1 MRLLLP
7 GGEPFFLPG
16 GSTGCLLIHGFTAS
30 PQEMRRLGEHLAGEG
45 HTVLGLR
52 LPGHASAPSDMLRV
66 RWSDWYAA
74 VLDGAFLL
82 SGMCSRLVPVGL
94 SLGGAL
100 ALRLAAEQPVA
111 AVVALSTP
119 YRQPPDRRLA
129 MLRHLTWIVRFWP
142 KGPPDWRD
150 PQAQAERVAY
160 PAYPLRTVAEVE
172 ATLAA
177 MRAGLARIRA
187 PALLMHSA
195 EDDFVLPDNMQWIA
209 GQIPGGKVETVLV
222 SRSNHII
229 TCDASRQLVFERVAE
244 FISRNTGDAP

>member
-1 MRLLLP
+1 MKRIMS
-7 GGEPFFLPG
+7 GAEPFFFPG
-16 GSTGCLLIHGFTAS
+16 GRTGCLLIHGFTAS

-66 RWSDWYAA
+66 RWRDWYAA

-82 SGMCSRLVPVGL
+82 NGMCSRLVPVGL

-119 YRQPPDRRLA
+119 YRQPADRRLA

-187 PALLMHSA
+187 PVLLMHSA
-195 EDDFVLPDNMQWIA
+195 EDDFVPPDNMQLIA
-209 GQIPGGKVETVLV
+209 GQITGGNVETVLV

-244 FISRNTGDAP
+244 FISRNTRDAP

>member
-66 RWSDWYAA
+66 RWIDWYAA

-82 SGMCSRLVPVGL
+82 RGMCSRLVPVGL

-119 YRQPPDRRLA
+119 YRQPSDRRLA

-160 PAYPLRTVAEVE
+160 PAYPLRAVAEVE
-172 ATLAA
+172 AALAA

-187 PALLMHSA
+187 PVLLMHSA
-195 EDDFVLPDNMQWIA
+195 EDDFVPPDNMQRIA
-209 GQIPGGKVETVLV
+209 GAIASGRVETALV
-222 SRSNHII
+222 TNSNHIL
-229 TCDASRQLVFERVAE
+229 TCDAAREVVFERVSA
-244 FISRNTGDAP
+244 FISRNAGNAP

>member
-1 MRLLLP
+1 MSQLLP

-30 PQEMRRLGEHLAGEG
+30 PQEMRRLGDHLAGEG
-45 HTVLGLR
+45 HTVLGVR
-52 LPGHASAPSDMLRV
+52 LPGHATVLTDMLRV
-66 RWSDWYAA
+66 RWTDWYAA
-74 VLDGAFLL
+74 TLDGACLL
-82 SGMCSRLVPVGL
+82 SDMCARIVPVGL

-111 AVVALSTP
+111 AAVALSTP

-129 MLRHLTWIVRFWP
+129 VLRHLTWIVRFWR

-160 PAYPLRTVAEVE
+160 PAYPLRAIAEVD

-177 MRAGLARIRA
+177 MRSTLESIRA
-187 PALLMHSA
+187 PVLLMHSA
-195 EDDFVLPDNMQWIA
+195 EDDFVRPDNMGLIA
-209 GQIPGGKVETVLV
+209 GNITASRVETALV
-222 SRSNHII
+222 THSNHII
-229 TCDASRQLVFERVAE
+229 TCDAARQLVFKRVAE
-244 FISRNTGDAP
+244 FISRHTCDAP